1 MQEQDARGVGAVSAL
16 AERTVAR
23 KWFQAI
29 VFAAIVVGGVVV
41 GLEAVPAVAERHGT
55 LLKRV
60 DEVVVG
66 LFVIEAILK
75 IVAAGTRPMR
85 YFGDPWN
92 LFDFT
97 ITVICMLPL
106 EGQFAQVLRLA
117 RVVRSLRL
125 VRALPK
131 LQLIV
136 DVLLRSLPSFGWITA
151 LLMLLLYVYS
161 VMGVA
166 LFGVND
172 PARFGN
178 LWTSMLTMFGILTLE
193 GWVDNMQDQM
203 GGIPLEAGG
212 GAKAS
217 PVAAPIFFVS
227 FILSGT
233 MVFLNLL
240 VGVIVN
246 SMSEGAAEQERTAR
260 EEAEAKPGARAM
272 EKPGAASP
280 RSSLPSLQSPD
291 AGDPAH
297 TPLLAERL
305 ARLEASLGE
314 ALAELKRLRGG
325 EPKDS

>member
-1 MQEQDARGVGAVSAL
+1 MQEQDARGVGVVSAL
-16 AERTVAR
+16 AERMVAR
-23 KWFQAI
+23 KWFQGI

-41 GLEAVPAVAERHGT
+41 GLEAVPAVAERHGA

-60 DEVVVG
+60 DAVVVG

-75 IVAAGTRPMR
+75 IVAAGTRPLR

-97 ITVICMLPL
+97 ITVICVLPL
-106 EGQFAQVLRLA
+106 QGQFAQVLRLA

-131 LQLIV
+131 LQLLV

-203 GGIPLEAGG
+203 GGIPVEAGG
-212 GAKAS
+212 GDRRS
-217 PVAAPIFFVS
+217 PIAAPIFFVS

-246 SMSEGAAEQERTAR
+246 SLSEGAAEQERA
-260 EEAEAKPGARAM
+260 ARA
-272 EKPGAASP
+272 EEPARGAAASA
-280 RSSLPSLQSPD
+280 PD
-291 AGDPAH
+291 AAGAAGD
-297 TPLLAERL
+297 LS
-305 ARLEASLGE
+305 RLEAALEE
-314 ALAELKRLRGG
+314 ALAEIARLKGNR
-325 EPKDS
+325 PKDG